1 MKNLLYFLLLATA
14 SLFMSSCNMN
24 NNSIESAEGLWQSL
38 GYGRIFQIEKDHY
51 TYYEHA
57 DSICSPTDSGMLTD
71 FEGAFKVKND
81 TLTVTVG
88 YDVFYFKRIPAL
100 PSLCSTD
107 NSTESAENTGYNFNA
122 SLESTSEHQAA
133 GMGIL

>member
-1 MKNLLYFLLLATA
+1 MKHLLYLLTLATA
-14 SLFMSSCNMN
+14 SLFMFSCNT
-24 NNSIESAEGLWQSL
+24 NNSRIESAEGLWQSL

-88 YDVFYFKRIPAL
+88 YDVFYYKRIPSL

-107 NSTESAENTGYNFNA
+107 NSTENAENTGYNVNA
-122 SLESTSEHQAA
+122 NLESSSEHQAVNSRF
-133 GMGIL
+133 